1 MLNKF
6 KEYLIL
12 NGYSNFSYYYRIKE
26 FLQEI
31 KLENI
36 SEETVGKFIL
46 KKKETK
52 AVETVNSYIKALKIF
67 FKFIKKDIELP
78 KLFKVTQKIPDS
90 IPLEYFEKQIISFTD
105 LFNNPT
111 KIKAIL
117 LFMFW
122 TGVRP
127 SELLTLK
134 RNNINLDNRTAK
146 IQVKKTKREKFVI
159 FTKEVANSLKF
170 YFITEQEEL
179 NAFNLKETTI
189 KNIFLKL
196 KPHFTDINLRPTLLR
211 HSCATHF
218 MGQGA
223 NMKFLQNLLGHKSIR
238 STERYLDTN
247 LSLMK
252 VMYDDFSKI
261 KRKKC

>member
-6 KEYLIL
+6 KEHLIL
-12 NGYSNFSYYYRIKE
+12 NGYSNMSYYYRIKE
-26 FLQEI
+26 LLQEI
-31 KLENI
+31 KLKNI
-36 SEETVGKFIL
+36 SKETINKFIL

-52 AVETVNSYIKALKIF
+52 ATETVNAYIKALKIF
-67 FKFIKKDIELP
+67 FKFNKIDIELP

-90 IPLEYFEKQIISFTD
+90 ISLEYLEKQIIPCAD
-105 LFNNPT
+105 LFNNPL

-122 TGVRP
+122 TGIRK
-127 SELLTLK
+127 SEILTLT
-134 RNNINLDNRTAK
+134 RNNINLGNRTAK
-146 IQVKKTKREKFVI
+146 IIVKKTKKEKFI
-159 FTKEVANSLKF
+159 MFTKDVADVLRS
-170 YFITEQEEL
+170 YFDIEKEQL
-179 NAFNLKETTI
+179 NAFNLKENTI

-196 KPHFTDINLRPTLLR
+196 KPNFPDINLRPHLLR
-211 HSCATHF
+211 HSCATYF

-252 VMYDDFSKI
+252 SMYDNLSK
-261 KRKKC
+261 KKVK